1 MRNAIRIIAL
11 VCNVFMAAILINL
24 STQYCKFSYDISLII
39 TNAQGFYITV
49 GFGVL
54 CLILGIWISVAAFK
68 EPEKPPFDEY
78 KRRS

>member
-49 GFGVL
+49 GFGIL
-54 CLILGIWISVAAFK
+54 CLIVGVCVSVMAFEETK
-68 EPEKPPFDEY
+68 KPPFDEH
-78 KRRS
+78 KRVS